1 MARVI
6 PFAEPWQPTTSL
18 QQPDFH
24 QLNILLAGV
33 VEQIALIPNMP
44 AVVGIEA
51 LINNLQEQQAE
62 RHQEIIQRLDALQA
76 GWVSTH
82 RVLVCDL
89 RLLNQFFCSQGRLPM
104 QLKNAIASLESSGK
118 RHFRNLT

>member
-1 MARVI
+1 MVR
-6 PFAEPWQPTTSL
+6 ESR
-18 QQPDFH
+18 FH

-76 GWVSTH
+76 GWVSTY
-82 RVLVCDL
+82 RVLV
-89 RLLNQFFCSQGRLPM
+89 
-104 QLKNAIASLESSGK
+104 
-118 RHFRNLT
+118 